1 MIWVYFISVYS
12 LPLAGFFGLW
22 QAIYFFYVF
31 FFGARSNLVD
41 GYFSYKPDIVEIEI
55 IYRRGWI
62 YWRNCLR
69 YLFNIERPPMPWH
82 AKINTV
88 FCALGI
94 ILSLWI
100 CILITLEQYLHL
112 INLEKW
118 KDILRANG
126 LY

>member
-1 MIWVYFISVYS
+1 MLWFYFIAIYS
-12 LPLAGFFGLW
+12 IPFVGFFGLW
-22 QAIYFFYVF
+22 QGINLLYVIFFP
-31 FFGARSNLVD
+31 SKLVS

-55 IYRRGWI
+55 IYRRGSI
-62 YWRNCLR
+62 YYKNCLR
-69 YLFNIERPPMPWH
+69 YLFGIERPPMPWY

-100 CILITLEQYLHL
+100 CILITLEHYLHL
-112 INLEKW
+112 INLDEW